1 MNAMTLQY
9 EYELLEHE
17 LVVDITVGYE
27 YDKIEKRVYL
37 NSAKLLNITE
47 IIDLLTEEQKNEI
60 VDYMIDNYAFEES
73 YPEE

>member
-1 MNAMTLQY
+1 MILQY
-9 EYELLEHE
+9 EYDLLEHE

-27 YDKIEKRVYL
+27 YDKIEKRIYL

>member
-1 MNAMTLQY
+1 MTLQY

-27 YDKIEKRVYL
+27 YDKIEKRIYL

-60 VDYMIDNYAFEES
+60 GDYMIDNYAFEES

>member
-1 MNAMTLQY
+1 MTLQY
-9 EYELLEHE
+9 EYELLDHE
-17 LVVDITVGYE
+17 LVVDITVGSE

-37 NSAKLLNITE
+37 NSAKLFNITE
-47 IIDLLTEEQKNEI
+47 IVDLLTETQKNEI

>member
-1 MNAMTLQY
+1 MTLQY

-47 IIDLLTEEQKNEI
+47 IIDLLTEEQKNKI

>member
-1 MNAMTLQY
+1 MTLQY

-27 YDKIEKRVYL
+27 YDEIEKRVYL

>member
-1 MNAMTLQY
+1 MILQY
-9 EYELLEHE
+9 EYDLLEHE
-17 LVVDITVGYE
+17 LDVDITVGYE
-27 YDKIEKRVYL
+27 YDKIEKRIYL

>member
-1 MNAMTLQY
+1 MTLQY
-9 EYELLEHE
+9 EYELLDHE

-37 NSAKLLNITE
+37 NSAKLFNITE
-47 IIDLLTEEQKNEI
+47 IVDLLTETQKNEI

>member
-1 MNAMTLQY
+1 MTLQY

-27 YDKIEKRVYL
+27 YDKIEKRIYL

-60 VDYMIDNYAFEES
+60 SDYMIDNYAFEES

>member
-1 MNAMTLQY
+1 MTLQY

-27 YDKIEKRVYL
+27 YDKIEKRIYL

-47 IIDLLTEEQKNEI
+47 IIDLLTEEQENEI

>member
-1 MNAMTLQY
+1 MTLQY
-9 EYELLEHE
+9 EYELLAHE

-37 NSAKLLNITE
+37 NSAKLFNITE
-47 IIDLLTEEQKNEI
+47 IVDLLTETQKNKI

>member
-1 MNAMTLQY
+1 MTLQY
-9 EYELLEHE
+9 EYELLDHE

-27 YDKIEKRVYL
+27 YDKIEKRIYL
-37 NSAKLLNITE
+37 NSAKLFNITE
-47 IIDLLTEEQKNEI
+47 IVDLLTETQKNEI

>member
-1 MNAMTLQY
+1 MTLQY

>member
-1 MNAMTLQY
+1 MTLQY
-9 EYELLEHE
+9 EYDLLEHE

-27 YDKIEKRVYL
+27 YDKIEKRIYL

>member
-1 MNAMTLQY
+1 MTLQY

-27 YDKIEKRVYL
+27 YDKIEKRIYL

-47 IIDLLTEEQKNEI
+47 IIDLLTEHQKNEI

>member
-1 MNAMTLQY
+1 MTLQY
-9 EYELLEHE
+9 EYELLDHE

-27 YDKIEKRVYL
+27 YDKIEKRDYL
-37 NSAKLLNITE
+37 NSAKLFNITE
-47 IIDLLTEEQKNEI
+47 IVDLLTETQKNKI

>member
-1 MNAMTLQY
+1 MTLQY
-9 EYELLEHE
+9 EYELLDHE

-37 NSAKLLNITE
+37 NSAKLFNITE
-47 IIDLLTEEQKNEI
+47 IVDLLTETQKNKI

-73 YPEE
+73 YPEEQ

>member
-1 MNAMTLQY
+1 MTLQY

-27 YDKIEKRVYL
+27 YDKIEKRIYL

>member
-1 MNAMTLQY
+1 MTLQ
-9 EYELLEHE
+9 
-17 LVVDITVGYE
+17 YE

>member
-1 MNAMTLQY
+1 MTLQY
-9 EYELLEHE
+9 EYELLDHE

-37 NSAKLLNITE
+37 NSAKLFNITE
-47 IIDLLTEEQKNEI
+47 IVDLLTETQKNKI

>member
-1 MNAMTLQY
+1 MTLQY

-27 YDKIEKRVYL
+27 YDKIEKRIYL
-37 NSAKLLNITE
+37 NSAKLFNITE
-47 IIDLLTEEQKNEI
+47 IVDLLTETQKNEI

>member
-1 MNAMTLQY
+1 MTLQY
-9 EYELLEHE
+9 EYELLDHE

-27 YDKIEKRVYL
+27 YDKIEKRIYL

>member
-1 MNAMTLQY
+1 MTLQY
-9 EYELLEHE
+9 EYELLDHE

-27 YDKIEKRVYL
+27 YDKIEKRIYL
-37 NSAKLLNITE
+37 NSAKLFNITE
-47 IIDLLTEEQKNEI
+47 IVDLLTETQKNKI

>member
-1 MNAMTLQY
+1 MTLQY
-9 EYELLEHE
+9 EYELLDHE

>member
-1 MNAMTLQY
+1 MTLQY
-9 EYELLEHE
+9 EYELLDHE

-60 VDYMIDNYAFEES
+60 VEYMIDNYAFEES